1 MYLVSLIS
9 DILARRKANVNAHSH
24 GVGVQRLGEKVR
36 TLRKRQG
43 MTIKALALALGFPS
57 HSYISEIEHG
67 KKRPSTEMIIQLA
80 DLFGVTIDQ
89 LVRDDL
95 EVH

>member
-1 MYLVSLIS
+1 
-9 DILARRKANVNAHSH
+9 
-24 GVGVQRLGEKVR
+24 
-36 TLRKRQG
+36 